1 MDEKVREL
9 LNWVQDRA
17 GAAADA
23 AAGTARAAGRR
34 AGQLADAAKL
44 NVQLYDLNGERD
56 GVLRDLGRVVYGAHR
71 GQSFDRERVSALLA
85 RADELDR
92 RAEEL
97 KARID
102 GLRQSRA
109 CPACGGSC
117 GRDDQFCRRCGA
129 ALERSG
135 L

>member
-17 GAAADA
+17 GAAA
-23 AAGTARAAGRR
+23 GTARAAGRR
-34 AGQLADAAKL
+34 AGQLADVAKL
-44 NVQLYDLNGERD
+44 NVQLYDLNGELD
-56 GVLRDLGRVVYGAHR
+56 SVLRDLGRVMYDAHR

-85 RADELDR
+85 RADELEG

-97 KARID
+97 KARIAS
-102 GLRQSRA
+102 LRQSKT
-109 CPACGGSC
+109 CPVCGGSC

-129 ALERSG
+129 ALERSS